1 MQNILYVA
9 EKANAGKD
17 IARVLGLTGK
27 TKEGFYAGEFTDKRI
42 IVAWASGHYITL
54 KEPEDIDEKYAKW
67 TVEDLPITFDL
78 RFGLK
83 VVPGKEKA
91 FSVLTDYLQA
101 ADLIVNCGDAGRE
114 GELIQRW
121 IYKMAGVRSKPVKR
135 LWTSSLTDKGIREA
149 NNDLHDSSEYD
160 NLCLMF
166 GGFEKYI
173 RAAPLVEIPSRYFKE
188 DTGEHHALLPEDGD
202 ISEKYEKLNEKERLV
217 LDAIAR
223 RFISLFYPPQIH
235 EKITVDL
242 MDREYL
248 FIAKGKKVIDEGFK
262 VLCPEQPD
270 RKDEEEDK
278 EETSRIPDV
287 SVGDLL
293 PAEYELKED
302 TTKPKKRYTESSLLT
317 LMDINGIGTAA
328 TRSGLITELTKPKG
342 KNKELY
348 AEKKKNCFYS
358 TKLGRSII
366 KVVPEYMSNLD
377 FLAAMDKKIKA
388 VAKGEMSREDVIRQ
402 LELELEE
409 NLKLMKL
416 STGKKELISKKPAQK
431 ESGYKC
437 PLCGRMLYEYDK
449 GFGCSGYNE
458 KVCSFFLHKVKRRQ
472 KNNAN
477 SNIKASQ

>member
-188 DTGEHHALLPEDGD
+188 DTGEHHALLVVRRGIHLGLGDGGDAHLVFEDGLARLASAHGVQAPVGRHAQFEQPYLFFLREYASGD
-202 ISEKYEKLNEKERLV
+202 GFAFVLLAAVDVVGKGGGGVMAVFELAVGDEVVVVKLQQLHLILFAAGACRMEAGDVRLAVAQREVFLTCGDGAGRLV
-217 LDAIAR
+217 PAAVDV
-223 RFISLFYPPQIH
+223 YQIDH
-235 EKITVDL
+235 VAV
-242 MDREYL
+242 R
-248 FIAKGKKVIDEGFK
+248 
-262 VLCPEQPD
+262 
-270 RKDEEEDK
+270 
-278 EETSRIPDV
+278 
-287 SVGDLL
+287 SV
-293 PAEYELKED
+293 PA
-302 TTKPKKRYTESSLLT
+302 
-317 LMDINGIGTAA
+317 
-328 TRSGLITELTKPKG
+328 
-342 KNKELY
+342 
-348 AEKKKNCFYS
+348 
-358 TKLGRSII
+358 
-366 KVVPEYMSNLD
+366 
-377 FLAAMDKKIKA
+377 
-388 VAKGEMSREDVIRQ
+388 
-402 LELELEE
+402 
-409 NLKLMKL
+409 
-416 STGKKELISKKPAQK
+416 
-431 ESGYKC
+431 
-437 PLCGRMLYEYDK
+437 
-449 GFGCSGYNE
+449 
-458 KVCSFFLHKVKRRQ
+458 
-472 KNNAN
+472 
-477 SNIKASQ
+477 